1 MGAMKD
7 LEVDN
12 NMEVDDAE
20 GEIETP
26 PKLIFKRS
34 RDVGF

>member
-1 MGAMKD
+1 MGPMKD
-7 LEVDN
+7 LEVDD

-20 GEIETP
+20 SEMESP

-34 RDVGF
+34 RDVGL